1 MKRMVTRTV
10 SLNTYTVRTLNVE
23 TAEVLDIDY
32 TVGTT
37 YKETDALKQLQR
49 EHETDTLKLCAIV
62 NHTQQEILYGMTE
75 QDFIAHAEILP
86 PRKTAE

>member
-23 TAEVLDIDY
+23 TAEVRDIDY
-32 TVGTT
+32 VVGTT
-37 YKETDALKQLQR
+37 YKDADALKLLQR

-62 NHTQQEILYGMTE
+62 NHTQQEILYGMSE
-75 QDFIAHAEILP
+75 QDFIAHAEVLP

>member
-32 TVGTT
+32 IVGTT
-37 YKETDALKQLQR
+37 YKDADALKQLQR
-49 EHETDTLKLCAIV
+49 EYETDTLKLCAIV

-75 QDFIAHAEILP
+75 QDFISHAEILP
-86 PRKTAE
+86 PRKSAD

>member
-23 TAEVLDIDY
+23 TAEARDIDY
-32 TVGTT
+32 VVGTT
-37 YKETDALKQLQR
+37 YKDADALKLLQR

-86 PRKTAE
+86 PRKASE